1 MLSAQA
7 GLMETPDSTKDGIT
21 GLYIPTSEMPKIEFL
36 KDWKD
41 CHRKGSVF
49 DATPDFAAILIET
62 GYAKAVDGPP
72 KHKMITSPPKEK
84 RHYHVG

>member
-1 MLSAQA
+1 M
-7 GLMETPDSTKDGIT
+7 GTPDSTKGGVT
-21 GLYIPTSEMPKIEFL
+21 GLYTPTSKMPKIEFL

-41 CHRKGSVF
+41 CHAKGSVF

-62 GYAKAVDGPP
+62 GYAKAVSEPP
-72 KHKMITSPPKEK
+72 RHRMITTPPKEK

>member
-1 MLSAQA
+1 MGMLGSI
-7 GLMETPDSTKDGIT
+7 KDGTI
-21 GLYIPTSEMPKIEFL
+21 GLYTPTSKMPKIEFL

-49 DATPDFAAILIET
+49 DATPDFAKVLIEM
-62 GYAKAVDGPP
+62 GYAKAMDGPSR
-72 KHKMITSPPKEK
+72 HKMITSPPKEK